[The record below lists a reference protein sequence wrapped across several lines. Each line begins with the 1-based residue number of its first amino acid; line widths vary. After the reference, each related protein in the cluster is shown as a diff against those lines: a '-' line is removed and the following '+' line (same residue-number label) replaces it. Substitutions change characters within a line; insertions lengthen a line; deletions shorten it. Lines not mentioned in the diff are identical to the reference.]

1 MAGKETITYTPATS
15 THYGDMDEFAQHKPD
30 RAMIIGSGIAGM
42 AAALCLSKAGIEA
55 VIYESRTSSRDSSGS
70 FFGIHPN
77 GRDVLET
84 LDIADSVLAGGIA
97 TREFHF
103 SNHKRSLAT
112 IPTDIVTIERGAVA
126 RGLLA
131 EAVNRDIDIQ
141 YNKKLTTVDQ
151 NENQV
156 MASFE
161 DGSRAYG
168 AYLIGADG
176 IHSKARRAVFGES
189 PRPYY
194 SGMVRSSAI
203 TENVLGIKPT
213 YGTTNMIMGRNAFF
227 SYLVRQDGY
236 INWFSNRFDIQEPLR
251 GEIEAIQQADWKAD
265 LLHLYEDD
273 NPIIKAIIAATDV
286 QIQKYPVYDM
296 PLIDNWHKERICLIG
311 DAAHTPSSKAGQGA
325 SMALED
331 AIIIAKCLRDMPD
344 PPQAFATFESLRKPR
359 VEALLRKTRKSTD
372 SRTPRTVVG
381 RFIADLFLP
390 IDLKIANQTTRRMY
404 NYHVNWDELVKT
416 NKH

>member
-1 MAGKETITYTPATS
+1 
-15 THYGDMDEFAQHKPD
+15 
-30 RAMIIGSGIAGM
+30 
-42 AAALCLSKAGIEA
+42 
-55 VIYESRTSSRDSSGS
+55 
-70 FFGIHPN
+70 
-77 GRDVLET
+77 
-84 LDIADSVLAGGIA
+84 
-97 TREFHF
+97 
-103 SNHKRSLAT
+103 
-112 IPTDIVTIERGAVA
+112 
-126 RGLLA
+126 
-131 EAVNRDIDIQ
+131 
-141 YNKKLTTVDQ
+141 
-151 NENQV
+151 

-176 IHSKARRAVFGES
+176 IHSKTRRAVFGES

-213 YGTTNMIMGRNAFF
+213 YATTNMIMGRNAFF

-273 NPIIKAIIAATDV
+273 DPIIKTIIAATDV

-311 DAAHTPSSKAGQGA
+311 DAAHAPSSKAGQGA

-331 AIIIAKCLRDMPD
+331 AIIIAKCLRDIPD

-359 VEALLRKTRKSTD
+359 VEALFRKTRKSTD

-416 NKH
+416 NNH